1 MHTYSVILPSD
12 KKDAILLF
20 VAAWVDMEDIVLS
33 EISQTE
39 KDKYWV
45 ITLMCRI

>member
-12 KKDAILLF
+12 KKDSILLF
-20 VAAWVDMEDIVLS
+20 VAAWVDSEDIVLS